1 MVSKLLRK
9 KYCFELQVGGQFAS
23 CHEKDSQGEQQL
35 DRLPGI
41 SIGRSYGRS
50 SLHKQLFETQTQLS
64 QVQRVRKLVLFI
76 LKKKN
81 YSSLFVCS
89 RNQFR
94 VVGFIAEAK
103 SVDFSQLSIEGDNC
117 NIPSQVS
124 PQFVNPKGTK
134 LLFLYSVEWQESPV
148 SWASRWD
155 IYLGMSDVEIHW
167 FSIINSLIVV
177 FLLSGEFTFSHTKTS
192 TIIKSLF
199 DKIIYLH

>member
-1 MVSKLLRK
+1 MGDQVYINNYLKLKLSYH
-9 KYCFELQVGGQFAS
+9 KYKEYVILSF
-23 CHEKDSQGEQQL
+23 HSQTIE
-35 DRLPGI
+35 
-41 SIGRSYGRS
+41 SYPFFI
-50 SLHKQLFETQTQLS
+50 KTNYFLF
-64 QVQRVRKLVLFI
+64 
-76 LKKKN
+76 
-81 YSSLFVCS
+81 

-94 VVGFIAEAK
+94 VVGFTAEAK

-177 FLLSGEFTFSHTKTS
+177 FLLSG
-192 TIIKSLF
+192 
-199 DKIIYLH
+199 